1 MAAPYVTG
9 ALILAHVAGGN
20 TPSADTAD
28 EDWADIC
35 AAAIEAII
43 TDRLNGETPSAGFE
57 ARIVPAAIMDGAYMY
72 QQRKAPSGI
81 LSVGIDG
88 EAVRLGSFQT
98 RALDSVFLPGI
109 G

>member
-9 ALILAHVAGGN
+9 TLILAHVAGGN
-20 TPSADTAD
+20 TPSTDQAD

-43 TDRLNGETPSAGFE
+43 EERLDGSTPSAGFE
-57 ARIVPAAIMDGAYMY
+57 ARLVPAAIQDGAMMY
-72 QQRKAPSGI
+72 QSRKAPHGV
-81 LSVGIDG
+81 LSFGPDG
-88 EAVRLGSFQT
+88 EAVRLGSSQT
-98 RALDSVFLPGI
+98 RALDNVFLPGV

>member
-9 ALILAHVAGGN
+9 TEILAHVAGGA
-20 TPSADTAD
+20 TPSVAA
-28 EDWADIC
+28 EDVAWAAKC

-43 TDRLNGETPSAGFE
+43 EDRLDGATPSAGLE
-57 ARIVPAAIMDGAYMY
+57 ARLHVAAEQDGAKLYES
-72 QQRKAPSGI
+72 RKAPHGV
-81 LSVGIDG
+81 LSMGLDG
-88 EAVRLGSFQT
+88 ETVRLGSFQT

>member
-9 ALILAHVAGGN
+9 TEILAHVAGGA
-20 TPSADTAD
+20 TPSVAA
-28 EDWADIC
+28 EDVAWAAKC

-43 TDRLNGETPSAGFE
+43 DDRLGDTTPTANFE
-57 ARIVPAAIMDGAYMY
+57 SRLQVAAEQDGAALYLS
-72 QQRKAPSGI
+72 RKAPHGV
-81 LSVGIDG
+81 LSMGVDG